1 MSVKT
6 DYHLPRVCTHYKR
19 PAMQTNANT
28 KQTPKRRSSSP
39 QTNGR
44 RKLQP
49 KQLHS
54 DFSTSTSSPLLSEQ
68 QCATNRVYLN
78 YKIGS
83 RYLATSIPT
92 STIQSNLSNSTC
104 YVTTRKSGQQYAHT
118 IKPLLR
124 SDGTPCYV
132 SIHHG
137 KIVVKIAKTIV
148 HRSDYIN
155 TTNLKT
161 EFQDAINALLGYLYI
176 DDQQIQSAL
185 YRSIY
190 EFKQAYEHHIPGT
203 PLYSI
208 FHKK

>member
-6 DYHLPRVCTHYKR
+6 DYNSQASLFFSPNQW
-19 PAMQTNANT
+19 PAQAPAQTT
-28 KQTPKRRSSSP
+28 SLR
-39 QTNGR
+39 
-44 RKLQP
+44 LQHFHI
-49 KQLHS
+49 Q
-54 DFSTSTSSPLLSEQ
+54 STSIR
-68 QCATNRVYLN
+68 ATVCNQSRVYLN

-148 HRSDYIN
+148 HRAPTIL
-155 TTNLKT
+155 T
-161 EFQDAINALLGYLYI
+161 LLI
-176 DDQQIQSAL
+176 
-185 YRSIY
+185 
-190 EFKQAYEHHIPGT
+190 
-203 PLYSI
+203 
-208 FHKK
+208 